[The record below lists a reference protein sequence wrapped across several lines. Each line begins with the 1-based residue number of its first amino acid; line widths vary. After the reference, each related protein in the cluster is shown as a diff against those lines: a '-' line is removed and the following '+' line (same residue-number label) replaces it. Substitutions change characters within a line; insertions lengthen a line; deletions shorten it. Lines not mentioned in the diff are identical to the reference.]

1 MSILI
6 TTATGV
12 AAVHLVIGI
21 LTGTRSTALELLTAG
36 GIVWLTNVI
45 AFALWYWQLDSGGPT
60 ARALGTATGL
70 PAFRFPEQ
78 DIDALVARGW
88 YPQFVDYLWL
98 SFCTSTAFGG
108 SDAVAVRH
116 WSKLW
121 LMAQAS
127 VSLALVT
134 LVVAR
139 AINVL

>member
-1 MSILI
+1 MI
-6 TTATGV
+6 TVITVATGV
-12 AAVHLVIGI
+12 AAIRLVVGI
-21 LTGTRSTALELLTAG
+21 LAGTTSTALELLTAG
-36 GIVWLTNVI
+36 AIVWLTNVI
-45 AFALWYWQLDSGGPT
+45 AFALWYWQLDCGGPT
-60 ARALGTATGL
+60 ARAVDAFVGL

-78 DIDALVARGW
+78 DIETLVEGGW

-98 SFCTSTAFGG
+98 SFCTSTGFGA

-116 WSKLW
+116 WLKLW
-121 LMAQAS
+121 LMAEAI